1 MKRRGITNEQYAV
14 APVDV
19 FRSDK
24 LKIVKKEP
32 QNLHANRNISPTEV
46 SCVRFAY
53 MPMGTTTQFPNENDR
68 DILRSPHKD
77 TLIYDRKII
86 SQYVSNINE
95 LRPTS
100 QKHVKDFRIVSYLE
114 FANTDKRVFI
124 STDDYADIYVNGR
137 RMLPDSAFVEYLN
150 QLLNRRRDVSFEE
163 MRESWNVE

>member
-1 MKRRGITNEQYAV
+1 MTG
-14 APVDV
+14 
-19 FRSDK
+19 RSIKSIKTVVSLLFLLVCVGCAAID
-24 LKIVKKEP
+24 
-32 QNLHANRNISPTEV
+32 HISPTEV
-46 SCVRFAY
+46 SYVRFAY
-53 MPMGTTTQFPNENDR
+53 MPMGATTQFPIETSNDL
-68 DILRSPHKD
+68 LRSPHKD